1 MKAKNLGVWA
11 QGLSCPIIREGDDLA
26 SIVVDSVLEAIE
38 TEDHR
43 YEIAEKSVVGI
54 TESVVA
60 RSQGNYATVD
70 DIARDVLAKCG
81 ENATICILNPIY
93 SRNRFAVM
101 LRGIARAAKK
111 IILVMPEVDEVG
123 NVVRR
128 HPFTFMNYD
137 DYYRGI
143 CESEGA
149 ETAVFNHLHNVE
161 FGSFDNIAYIFCAL
175 HNYEELK
182 AANEG
187 LKVFTLADILADK
200 CEYGLLGANKSDE
213 ERVKLFPNKE
223 KSMVLVEKIRA
234 ALKAKTGKD
243 IIVAVYGDGCFKDPK
258 GGIWEFADPVS
269 MPAYTHPEILEGTPN
284 ELKVKALA
292 DGKYA
297 NLRGSEL
304 DAAIEKEI
312 SEKNNNLKGSMQSQ
326 GTTPRLYR
334 DLLASLMDLVSGS
347 GDRCTPIVLIQNY
360 FK

>member
-1 MKAKNLGVWA
+1 MKTKNIGVWA
-11 QGLSCPIIREGDDLA
+11 QGLTCPIIREGDDL
-26 SIVVDSVLEAIE
+26 STIVVDSVLDAVE
-38 TEDHR
+38 TADGG
-43 YEIAEKSVVGI
+43 YDICDKAVVGI
-54 TESVVA
+54 TESIVA

-81 ENATICILNPIY
+81 PDATICIVKPIY

-111 IILVMPEVDEVG
+111 VILVMPEVDEVG
-123 NVVRR
+123 NVLRN
-128 HPFTFMNYD
+128 HPFTNMNYD
-137 DYYRGI
+137 EYYREI

-149 ETAVFNHLHNVE
+149 ETAVY
-161 FGSFDNIAYIFCAL
+161 DNIYVVQFGKFENLTYILGAL

-187 LKVFTLADILADK
+187 LKIFTLADILSDR
-200 CEYGLLGANKSDE
+200 CEFGLLGANKSDE

-223 KSMVLVEKIRA
+223 KSLILVEKIRA
-234 ALKAKTGKD
+234 TLKEKTGKD
-243 IIVAVYGDGCFKDPK
+243 VIVGIYGDGCFKDPK
-258 GGIWEFADPVS
+258 GGIWEFADPIS
-269 MPAYTHPEILEGTPN
+269 MPAYTHPEIMEGTPN

-292 DGKYA
+292 DSKYA
-297 NLRGSEL
+297 NLNGKAL
-304 DAAIEKEI
+304 ADAIEKEI
-312 SEKNNNLKGSMQSQ
+312 SEKNSNLKGSMQSQ

-360 FK
+360 FR